1 MTKTKLDPYKVYRQL
16 EGILPEL
23 AKIVAYDFE
32 RFETCRRDTLE
43 GYARVFDKL
52 LVILLKM
59 PSETQ
64 LEAIKVIE
72 DYIAGIQNGDR
83 HNADWLAFM
92 LREIIEAAERRQKRK
107 TRLNPM
113 FETIA
118 EWTKKR
124 VRQRGQKPLADDE
137 LPF

>member
-1 MTKTKLDPYKVYRQL
+1 MARKKLDPYKVHMQL

-52 LVILLKM
+52 LVILLTM

-64 LEAIKVIE
+64 LKAIKVIE
-72 DYIAGIQNGDR
+72 DYIAGRQNG
-83 HNADWLAFM
+83 NGYSADWLAYM
-92 LREIIEAAERRQKRK
+92 LGQLIERARKRQRRTRQK
-107 TRLNPM
+107 PS
-113 FETIA
+113 
-118 EWTKKR
+118 
-124 VRQRGQKPLADDE
+124 ADDE

>member
-1 MTKTKLDPYKVYRQL
+1 MTRTKLDPYKVYRQL

-43 GYARVFDKL
+43 GYARVFDRL
-52 LVILLKM
+52 LVILLTV
-59 PSETQ
+59 PSEGQ

-72 DYIAGIQNGDR
+72 DYIAGIQNGNR

-92 LREIIEAAERRQKRK
+92 LGQIVERAKRRQRRKR
-107 TRLNPM
+107 
-113 FETIA
+113 
-118 EWTKKR
+118 
-124 VRQRGQKPLADDE
+124 QKPLADDE